1 MIKAILLKIVRE
13 GAGRL
18 MVLISFL
25 TMPRKIKRSS
35 DAQLEVNR
43 KVASMSVYQFF
54 TCPFCIKTRR
64 AIHRLNIPIE
74 YRDAQV
80 RGGEHRNTLEREG
93 GQIKVPC
100 LRIDDDETTTWM
112 YESKDIIAY
121 LNQQFDPT
129 PQDVSAKA

>member
-25 TMPRKIKRSS
+25 TMPRKIKRNA
-35 DAQLEVNR
+35 DTQLKVNR
-43 KVASMSVYQFF
+43 KAASMSVYQFF

-74 YRDAQV
+74 YRDAQL

-100 LRIDDDETTTWM
+100 LRIDDGETTTWM

-129 PQDVSAKA
+129 LQQV

>member
-1 MIKAILLKIVRE
+1 MIKMVLLKIVRE

-25 TMPRKIKRSS
+25 TNPRKIRRSP
-35 DAQLEVNR
+35 DAQIEAED
-43 KVASMSVYQFF
+43 KVAAMSVYQYF

-80 RGGEHRNTLEREG
+80 RGGEHRDTLERQG

-100 LRIDDDETTTWM
+100 LRIDDGENTTWL
-112 YESKDIIAY
+112 YESKKIIAY
-121 LNQQFDPT
+121 LNQQFDPSLN
-129 PQDVSAKA
+129 QA

>member
-1 MIKAILLKIVRE
+1 MLKAVLLKIVRE
-13 GAGRL
+13 GVGRL

-25 TMPRKIKRSS
+25 TNSRKTKRGS

-43 KVASMSVYQFF
+43 KVAAMSVYQFF

-80 RGGEHRNTLEREG
+80 RGGEHRNALEQEG

-100 LRIDDDETTTWM
+100 LRIDDGDITTWL

-121 LNQQFDPT
+121 LNQQFDPSLK
-129 PQDVSAKA
+129 QA

>member
-1 MIKAILLKIVRE
+1 MVKAILLKIVRE

-25 TMPRKIKRSS
+25 TTPRKIKRSS

-80 RGGEHRNTLEREG
+80 RGGEHRSTLEQEG

-100 LRIDDDETTTWM
+100 LRIDDGEKTIWM
-112 YESKDIIAY
+112 YESRDIIAY
-121 LNQQFDPT
+121 LNQQFAPT
-129 PQDVSAKA
+129 LKQT